1 MTEAGEKPKIKLAVI
16 GAGGCGKSC
25 LVLRFVSDAFSEYYD
40 PTVEDSYRKHGK
52 LNVKGESVEVTFD
65 IFDTA
70 GQEENAA
77 VRNQYMSS
85 ADGYLC
91 VYDITQQN
99 SLRDAAKLYRVAQE
113 LKKDDKVPFVLVGNK
128 LDLDPQ
134 REVDSSDGKTLAE
147 RIGCPF
153 YETSAKNNQLVQE
166 AFETLAGLVLD
177 RQKSLTSPSSVTS
190 LNSGR
195 GKGKDKN
202 SKDNTPR
209 DKRQST
215 KNTGTGK
222 NPKANKSNKKDGGGC
237 CVVS

>member
-1 MTEAGEKPKIKLAVI
+1 
-16 GAGGCGKSC
+16 
-25 LVLRFVSDAFSEYYD
+25 
-40 PTVEDSYRKHGK
+40 
-52 LNVKGESVEVTFD
+52 
-65 IFDTA
+65 
-70 GQEENAA
+70 
-77 VRNQYMSS
+77 MSS

-134 REVDSSDGKTLAE
+134 REVEITDGRTLAE

-153 YETSAKNNQLVQE
+153 YETSAKNNQQVQE
-166 AFETLAGLVLD
+166 AFETLAGLVLE
-177 RQKSLTSPSSVTS
+177 RQKSLVSPPNSVTS

-202 SKDNTPR
+202 PKDNTPR
-209 DKRQST
+209 GKKVQET
-215 KNTGTGK
+215 PNT
-222 NPKANKSNKKDGGGC
+222 PKPKTNNKGNKKDGGC